1 MKALVTGGAGFIGS
15 HLVDELI
22 RHGRTVRVLD
32 NLSAGKEEF
41 IERHFN
47 NPNFEFFKT
56 DLLNDDIDEYFKE
69 IDRVFHLAAN
79 PEVRIGAEN
88 TSIDMEQNVM
98 VTHNVLEAMRKE
110 RVKSIVFT
118 SSSTVY
124 GEADIPTPENYTPL
138 RPISLYGASKLAC
151 ESMISA
157 YCHTFGMNAVV
168 LRLANVIGKRST
180 HGVTRN
186 FVDSLKKNPDELK
199 ILGNGLQ
206 NKSYIYITDFIK
218 AMLLAVGNSEKP
230 FDVFNIGSEDQINVK
245 RIAEIVSQEMGL
257 NPKFAFAG
265 GKRGWK
271 GDIPVMLLDISK
283 IEKLGWK
290 PEYSSE
296 EAVRK
301 TAGDLL
307 EGPKPRT
314 R

>member
-41 IERHFN
+41 IERHFS

-56 DLLNDDIDEYFKE
+56 DLLKGDIDEYFKE

-88 TSIDMEQNVM
+88 TRIDLEQNVL

-157 YCHTFGMNAVV
+157 YCHTFGINAVV

-186 FVDSLKKNPDELK
+186 FVDGLKKNPDELK

-218 AMLLAVGNSEKP
+218 AMLLAVDNSEKP
-230 FDVFNIGSEDQINVK
+230 FDVFNIGSEDQVDVR

-265 GKRGWK
+265 GNRGWK

-283 IEKLGWK
+283 IKKLGWK
-290 PEYSSE
+290 PEYNSE
-296 EAVRK
+296 DAVRK
-301 TAGDLL
+301 TARGLL
-307 EGPKPRT
+307 EEPKAQN
-314 R
+314 

>member
-41 IERHFN
+41 IEHHFN
-47 NPNFEFFKT
+47 NPNFEFLKT
-56 DLLNDDIDEYFKE
+56 DLLKDDIDKYFKGVK
-69 IDRVFHLAAN
+69 RVFHLAAN

-88 TSIDMEQNVM
+88 TSIDLEQNVL
-98 VTHNVLEAMRKE
+98 VTHKVLEAMRKE

-186 FVDSLKKNPDELK
+186 FVDSLKKNPNELK

-218 AMLLAVGNSEKP
+218 VMLLAVDNSEKP
-230 FDVFNIGSEDQINVK
+230 FDVFNIGSEDQVDVR

-265 GKRGWK
+265 GNRGWK

-283 IEKLGWK
+283 IKKLGWK

-307 EGPKPRT
+307 EGPKAQN
-314 R
+314 

>member
-41 IERHFN
+41 IERHFS

-56 DLLNDDIDEYFKE
+56 DLLKGDIDEYFKE

-88 TSIDMEQNVM
+88 TRIDLEQNVL

-157 YCHTFGMNAVV
+157 YCHTFGINAVV

-186 FVDSLKKNPDELK
+186 FVDGLKKNPDELK

-218 AMLLAVGNSEKP
+218 VMLLAVDNSEKP
-230 FDVFNIGSEDQINVK
+230 FDVFNIGSEDQVDVR

-265 GKRGWK
+265 GNRGWK

-283 IEKLGWK
+283 IKKLGWK

-307 EGPKPRT
+307 EGPKAQN
-314 R
+314 